1 MKAKKPQVVE
11 RTRKQEAAERLEK
24 IRGMPLL
31 SGPIPDER
39 DKTAQLFSPITASTV
54 QGAVE
59 LGWRENEETAP
70 EIIEQLINIGVGIA
84 YRAACRYLNTCG
96 LKVDDSTLR
105 QFACYWVK
113 KTWPDALLKS
123 QGKSPD
129 VADTEFGTAMQ
140 LAGIEAAKDLEA
152 LGK

>member
-1 MKAKKPQVVE
+1 MKAKKPQAIE
-11 RTRKQEAAERLEK
+11 RTRKQEAAERLEE
-24 IRGMPLL
+24 ISGMPPL
-31 SGPIPDER
+31 SGPILDER
-39 DKTAQLFSPITASTV
+39 DKTAQLFSPIPASTV
-54 QGAVE
+54 QGAIE
-59 LGWRENEETAP
+59 LGWREDEETAP
-70 EIIEQLINIGVGIA
+70 EIIEQLMNIGVGIA

-113 KTWPDALLKS
+113 RTWPDALFKS

-152 LGK
+152 LEK

>member
-1 MKAKKPQVVE
+1 MKTKKPQAVE
-11 RTRKQEAAERLEK
+11 RTRKQEAAERLEE
-24 IRGMPLL
+24 IRGTALL

-39 DKTAQLFSPITASTV
+39 DKAAQVFSTVTAPTV

-59 LGWRENEETAP
+59 LRWKEDGETTP

-84 YRAACRYLNTCG
+84 YRGARRYLKTCG
-96 LKVDDSTLR
+96 LEVDDSTLR

-113 KTWPDALLKS
+113 RTWPDALLKS
-123 QGKSPD
+123 QGKPPD
-129 VADTEFGTAMQ
+129 VADTEFGNSMQ